1 MAIVPWVTDMH
12 KITLPHYWTEH
23 VNGVTVFRILIKEV
37 RDPDTAV
44 AVFRGVSAMARRMV
58 PAFIF
63 IDLSQTKHM
72 SGMVFVV
79 LSSLARQVAATRGR
93 LAICRLDPTLR
104 VGAEIMGLSS
114 GLDIYDD
121 EAFALASF

>member
-1 MAIVPWVTDMH
+1 MH
-12 KITLPHYWTEH
+12 EFDLPRYWTEH
-23 VNGVTVFRILIKEV
+23 VNGVTVFRILIKEI

-58 PAFIF
+58 PAFIL

-72 SGMVFVV
+72 SGMAFVV
-79 LSSLARQVAATRGR
+79 LSILAQQLAATRGR
-93 LAICRLDPTLR
+93 LAICRLDATLR
-104 VGAEIMGLSS
+104 VGAEIIGLSS

-121 EAFALASF
+121 EALALASF